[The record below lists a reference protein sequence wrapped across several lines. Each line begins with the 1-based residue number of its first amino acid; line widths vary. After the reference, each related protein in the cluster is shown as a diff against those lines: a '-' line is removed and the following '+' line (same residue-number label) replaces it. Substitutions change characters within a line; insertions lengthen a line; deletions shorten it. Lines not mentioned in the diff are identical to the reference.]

1 MFTKESVCKEIK
13 SILEG
18 PVTSGSVRDLAGLL
32 YIKKHCDELST
43 APQNG
48 WDAYKGK
55 GLTRDLA
62 IEWTRGMQNTDGTT
76 GPHWTMEKTE
86 EARAQRGINCDPLAF
101 WVAMNMIYSDYA
113 KVAEKVNANSM
124 DFYVYM
130 AKAFLEDKD
139 ARNQGGEKL
148 ARYYEYVVM

>member
-1 MFTKESVCKEIK
+1 MFTDEGIRQSIKEFSDQ
-13 SILEG
+13 
-18 PVTSGSVRDLAGLL
+18 PMTPDHVRVLADLL
-32 YIKKHCDELST
+32 YIREHWTDVPE
-43 APQNG
+43 
-48 WDAYKGK
+48 GK
-55 GLTRDLA
+55 ADKQQRGEEHGLTRDMA
-62 IEWTRGMQNTDGTT
+62 VKWTHKMQNVDGTA

-86 EARAQRGINCDPLAF
+86 AARAQRGINCDALEF